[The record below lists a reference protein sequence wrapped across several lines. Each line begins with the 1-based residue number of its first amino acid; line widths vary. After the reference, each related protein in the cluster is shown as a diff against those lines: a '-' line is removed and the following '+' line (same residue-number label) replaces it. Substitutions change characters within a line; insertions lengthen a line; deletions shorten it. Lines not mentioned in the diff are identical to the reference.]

1 MRFLKRVAP
10 LGQPEGRRGAA
21 DSGGRGRGG
30 PSGRLQ
36 TEREVKFILFSI
48 TSCPHLEGMF
58 GSDLELMLESPS
70 WAGAGLGPG
79 SPVALAGEAG
89 VEPELS
95 MEEEDCSTAVLSHG
109 ATSCFKQCLT
119 KPQLFIFT
127 L

>member
-1 MRFLKRVAP
+1 MRRWVSLRAAAELLTVVAV
-10 LGQPEGRRGAA
+10 A
-21 DSGGRGRGG
+21 GGDLLAVSRLRGRLSLFYF
-30 PSGRLQ
+30 PS
-36 TEREVKFILFSI
+36 ISI

-95 MEEEDCSTAVLSHG
+95 MEEEDCRTTVFSQMHIIL
-109 ATSCFKQCLT
+109 
-119 KPQLFIFT
+119 
-127 L
+127 

>member
-1 MRFLKRVAP
+1 MELIIF
-10 LGQPEGRRGAA
+10 
-21 DSGGRGRGG
+21 
-30 PSGRLQ
+30 
-36 TEREVKFILFSI
+36 I

-95 MEEEDCSTAVLSHG
+95 MEEEDCSTADIVMVPQHSFYQ
-109 ATSCFKQCLT
+109 TCRECLT
-119 KPQLFIFT
+119 RLNFSHSCSKAMATFRTYL
-127 L
+127 LCASL

>member
-1 MRFLKRVAP
+1 MVAVAGGD
-10 LGQPEGRRGAA
+10 LLAVSRLRGA
-21 DSGGRGRGG
+21 
-30 PSGRLQ
+30 RLS
-36 TEREVKFILFSI
+36 LFHFPSI

-95 MEEEDCSTAVLSHG
+95 MEEEDCSTAGIVMV
-109 ATSCFKQCLT
+109 
-119 KPQLFIFT
+119 PQHALYQNV
-127 L
+127 